1 MLRSEST
8 CDFVIAPAP
17 ELGQL
22 LIEKLCKPVTFLAQ
36 SDKQYKFLV
45 KWADFSDKYTSWEP
59 EEHFDCSPHLL
70 LDYINKLLHSVDKKR
85 SVVLYNFMNLQLHE
99 RDKG

>member
-1 MLRSEST
+1 MYKSVMVL
-8 CDFVIAPAP
+8 V
-17 ELGQL
+17 
-22 LIEKLCKPVTFLAQ
+22 Q

-70 LDYINKLLHSVDKKR
+70 LDYINKLLHTVDRKR
-85 SVVLYNFMNLQLHE
+85 FVVIQLFCGNMSKSNKE
-99 RDKG
+99 VGLFVL